1 MKLIWSEESWDDYLY
16 WQETDKRIV
25 KKINELIKDTRRT
38 PFEGKGKPEPLKH
51 NLSGFWSRR
60 ITEEHRLVYAVT
72 DDSLLIAGLISGAHQ
87 AMVYLLTVS
96 ISFIE

>member
-1 MKLIWSEESWDDYLY
+1 MIICTGRKQISELL
-16 WQETDKRIV
+16 KRSMNLS
-25 KKINELIKDTRRT
+25 KIPAE

-72 DDSLLIAGLISGAHQ
+72 DDSLLIAACRYH
-87 AMVYLLTVS
+87 Y
-96 ISFIE
+96 

>member
-25 KKINELIKDTRRT
+25 KRSMNLSKIPAEHHLKVRETRT
-38 PFEGKGKPEPLKH
+38 LKH
-51 NLSGFWSRR
+51 YLSGFWSRR

-72 DDSLLIAGLISGAHQ
+72 DDSLLIAACRYH
-87 AMVYLLTVS
+87 Y
-96 ISFIE
+96 

>member
-25 KKINELIKDTRRT
+25 KKII
-38 PFEGKGKPEPLKH
+38 EGKGKPEPLKH

-72 DDSLLIAGLISGAHQ
+72 DDSLLIAACRYH
-87 AMVYLLTVS
+87 Y
-96 ISFIE
+96 

>member
-1 MKLIWSEESWDDYLY
+1 MIICTGRKQISELL
-16 WQETDKRIV
+16 KRSM
-25 KKINELIKDTRRT
+25 NLSRRT

-72 DDSLLIAGLISGAHQ
+72 DDSLLIAACRYH
-87 AMVYLLTVS
+87 Y
-96 ISFIE
+96 

>member
-38 PFEGKGKPEPLKH
+38 PFEGKGKSEPLKH

-72 DDSLLIAGLISGAHQ
+72 DDSLLIAACRYH
-87 AMVYLLTVS
+87 Y
-96 ISFIE
+96 

>member
-25 KKINELIKDTRRT
+25 KRSMNLSKIPAERHLKLREART
-38 PFEGKGKPEPLKH
+38 LKH

-72 DDSLLIAGLISGAHQ
+72 DDSLLIAACRYH
-87 AMVYLLTVS
+87 Y
-96 ISFIE
+96 

>member
-38 PFEGKGKPEPLKH
+38 PFEGKGKPEP
-51 NLSGFWSRR
+51 RR

-72 DDSLLIAGLISGAHQ
+72 DDSLLIAACRYH
-87 AMVYLLTVS
+87 Y
-96 ISFIE
+96 

>member
-72 DDSLLIAGLISGAHQ
+72 DDSLLIAAGFAPI
-87 AMVYLLTVS
+87 
-96 ISFIE
+96 